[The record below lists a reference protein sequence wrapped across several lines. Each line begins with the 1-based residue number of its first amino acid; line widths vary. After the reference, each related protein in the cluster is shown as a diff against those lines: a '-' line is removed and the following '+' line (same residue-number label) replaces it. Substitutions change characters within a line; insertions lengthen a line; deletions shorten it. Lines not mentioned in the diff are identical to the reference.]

1 MMSPSR
7 LALIAS
13 LTLALSPALA
23 PGQATAAEPVPLAA
37 QGCVGCHGVR
47 GTGSDPIPRLSGRP
61 AAEIAMQM
69 NAFASNQRP
78 GTIMGRIARGYSEAD
93 IAAIAAYFAAQ
104 K

>member
-13 LTLALSPALA
+13 LTLALTQVLA
-23 PGQATAAEPVPLAA
+23 PRQAGAAEPVPLAA
-37 QGCVGCHGVR
+37 QGCIGCHGVR
-47 GTGSDPIPRLSGRP
+47 GTGSDPIPRIAGRP

-69 NAFASNQRP
+69 NAFAANQRP
-78 GTIMGRIARGYSEAD
+78 STIMGRIARGYTEAD
-93 IAAIAAYFAAQ
+93 IAAVAAYFAAQ